1 MKREYQHLSDI
12 EYFHLV
18 AQLRSFSETAR
29 RLGLTPSIVTR
40 AVARLETHLGVRLF
54 LRSTRQVRLTDDGI
68 AYLESTRRAFGLIF
82 DAERILMGKQ
92 SVPRGLLRISAPTTY
107 GNYRLAPRIVKFI
120 EQYPEV
126 QLELNFSNRNI
137 DFVEEGFDLA
147 IRMGELPD
155 SNLIARAL
163 PAEPVGVYASPKYLS
178 KHGTPKTL
186 DDLAKHLC
194 LPFLLPSSGRLLPWI
209 FRNNHQDI
217 ECLPGKHITVSED
230 PLALVALAK
239 HGLGLCQMVKFVVDQ
254 ELNAGHLV
262 EVLRDYSGRTR
273 QFSLLYPQ
281 NRHLSAAVRAFVVG
295 IGDLAEAF

>member
-1 MKREYQHLSDI
+1 MKRDYQHLGDI

-68 AYLESTRRAFGLIF
+68 AYLDSTRRAVGLIF

-92 SVPRGLLRISAPTTY
+92 SVPQGLLRISAPTTY
-107 GNYRLAPRIVKFI
+107 GNYRLVPRIAKFI

-137 DFVEEGFDLA
+137 DFVEEGFDLT

-163 PAEPVGVYASPKYLS
+163 PLEPVGVYASTDYLR

-186 DDLAKHLC
+186 DDLAKHRC

-209 FRNNHQDI
+209 FRHNNQDI
-217 ECLPGKHITVSED
+217 EWWPDKRISVSED
-230 PLALVALAK
+230 PVALVALAK
-239 HGLGLCQMVKFVVDQ
+239 HGLGLCQMLKFVADQ

-262 EVLRDYSGRTR
+262 EVLQNYSGRTR

-281 NRHLSAAVRAFVVG
+281 NRHLSAAVRAFVME
-295 IGDLAEAF
+295 IAA